1 MKSISFFVSS
11 SLVAITINAAVLPTI
26 QTNSQ
31 WFKDGAQ
38 TLVEKTQL
46 ENKKKAKNVIIFLG
60 DGMGISTLTA
70 ARIYQGQ
77 QRQTHDGGEENF
89 LSFEKFPNTAL
100 VKTYNTNQ
108 QTSDSSGTMS
118 AIMTGVKT
126 KAGVVS
132 VSDASLRSDCLSSK
146 GNELITLVDLANAK
160 GLSTGV
166 VTTARITH
174 ATPAST
180 YSSTPERNWEADSD
194 LSTEAITNEC
204 QDIAY
209 QLVMRDEANA
219 LTVALGGGRH
229 NFIPDTMTDGEHQQ
243 GKRKDGMDLT
253 KAWT

>member
-1 MKSISFFVSS
+1 
-11 SLVAITINAAVLPTI
+11 
-26 QTNSQ
+26 
-31 WFKDGAQ
+31 
-38 TLVEKTQL
+38 
-46 ENKKKAKNVIIFLG
+46 VIIFLG